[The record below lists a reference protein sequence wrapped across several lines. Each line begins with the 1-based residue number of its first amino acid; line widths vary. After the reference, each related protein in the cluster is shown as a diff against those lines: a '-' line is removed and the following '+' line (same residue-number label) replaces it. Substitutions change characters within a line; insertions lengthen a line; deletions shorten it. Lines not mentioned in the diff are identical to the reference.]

1 MNVIWCFILIS
12 GAISLIITS
21 PDLFLLSLTNAS
33 EKAITLSLKLWGIYT
48 LWLGIL
54 KIVEESEL
62 SKKIEQLFSP
72 IINKLFPS
80 SSPEAKQFICINI
93 TSNMLGLGNA
103 SIPSGIN
110 AISALDEGKDYL
122 TTSMLL
128 FIILNVCNLQ
138 IFPTTIISLRALH
151 GSSNPSDII
160 LPNLISSLFSITLSL
175 TMVWIF
181 TKWRK
186 RKC

>member
-62 SKKIEQLFSP
+62 SKKIEQLFFS
-72 IINKLFPS
+72 NH
-80 SSPEAKQFICINI
+80 KQ
-93 TSNMLGLGNA
+93 
-103 SIPSGIN
+103 
-110 AISALDEGKDYL
+110 
-122 TTSMLL
+122 
-128 FIILNVCNLQ
+128 
-138 IFPTTIISLRALH
+138 IIS
-151 GSSNPSDII
+151 
-160 LPNLISSLFSITLSL
+160 
-175 TMVWIF
+175 IF
-181 TKWRK
+181 QP
-186 RKC
+186 